1 MSFNCDARRPEHET
15 CSDLTLVPVP
25 AVPAQV
31 APVAVTPTVKV
42 VAPAPV
48 PAIVPAA
55 TAFVPVRALPPV
67 HVSVP
72 APLPMLTKAQPLPQ
86 VCCEVNYEDERLRQV
101 VLYVLEK
108 NLYMLIEKFR
118 GEPGPAGPPGKTI
131 MGPIGPPGP
140 KGDMGMKGHPG
151 EPGEQGVPGE

>member
-1 MSFNCDARRPEHET
+1 MSFNCDARQPERET
-15 CSDLTLVPVP
+15 CSDLASAPAAS
-25 AVPAQV
+25 AVPNV
-31 APVAVTPTVKV
+31 APPTVKV
-42 VAPAPV
+42 MAPAPV
-48 PAIVPAA
+48 VPAA
-55 TAFVPVRALPPV
+55 TSFVPVRALPPV
-67 HVSVP
+67 SI
-72 APLPMLTKAQPLPQ
+72 PLPMPALTKAQPVQQ

-118 GEPGPAGPPGKTI
+118 GEPGPPGPPGKTI

-151 EPGEQGVPGE
+151 DKGDQGFPGNTSKVSSSL